1 MLVRQTKNTFIRF
14 IGEMGYI
21 TNQMTRHDR
30 TYNETGADFLKEIS
44 RQPQEVDDII
54 VRLRKVYNDSVS
66 TEELRAD
73 FIEFIKDLDE
83 HLFLVVGETPEEL
96 DEKDLN
102 FSYSME
108 NPKTL
113 VYDYTQETKQK
124 VDVCTQDYMLEAT
137 QREPHLNG
145 LQFELTSRCN
155 ERCIHCYIPNPKKNA
170 GGDMPIEK
178 VKSLID
184 EFAEMGGLHVTLSG
198 GEVFL
203 HRDIISIMQY
213 CREKDMQISI
223 LSNLIALKDEQIPAI
238 KEANVSIV
246 QTSLYSMDP
255 DTHDLITT
263 VKGSQVKTKAAIEKL
278 VAADIP
284 VQISC
289 PVMKANYLGYA
300 DVLKYAQELRC
311 KAQTDYIMMAQ
322 SDLDTS
328 NLANRLSLDETE
340 VLLKDIMQWDKDYKE
355 DTLRHPPLSEEIAF
369 DLERFAKQ
377 PLCGAGINDCCIT
390 ENGDVYPCAGWQ
402 GMVCG
407 NVYKQSLKDI
417 WENSPQMKQ
426 IRAITQGD
434 FPKCLKCNARD
445 YCAMCLVRN
454 YNESGGDMFKIN
466 KHFCDVAFINKK
478 VVEEYAASN
487 AENYAMYYEWLIC
500 DIYHCGRYGVA
511 AADADIYRRLVS
523 CYFKLVQ
530 SQNDIHRN
538 REHEC
543 KKEYNEILEE
553 MNLHLKYSIDSIICG
568 KQENYDKLKILKQDF
583 PLPNI
588 IAINYMIDSLRQILK
603 DEKQ

>member
-1 MLVRQTKNTFIRF
+1 MLIRLTKNTFIRF

-73 FIEFIKDLDE
+73 FIDFIKDLDE

-96 DEKDLN
+96 DEKDLD

-113 VYDYTQETKQK
+113 VDNYTQETRQK
-124 VDVCTQDYMLEAT
+124 VNECTQDFMLETT
-137 QREPHLNG
+137 QREPRLNG

-170 GGDMPIEK
+170 GCDMPVEK

-184 EFAEMGGLHVTLSG
+184 EFVDMGGLHVTLSG
-198 GEVFL
+198 GEVLL
-203 HRDIISIMQY
+203 HKDIIPIIQY
-213 CREKDMQISI
+213 CREKDLMISI
-223 LSNLIALKDEQIPAI
+223 LSNLIALKDEQIPLI
-238 KEANVSIV
+238 KEANVSLI

-255 DTHDLITT
+255 NVHDYITT

-289 PVMKANYLGYA
+289 PVMKANYQGYA
-300 DVLKYAQELRC
+300 DVLQYAQSLRC

-328 NLANRLSLDETE
+328 NLANRLSLEETAE
-340 VLLKDIMQWDKDYKE
+340 VIRDIVSYDKDYKDE
-355 DTLRHPPLSEEIAF
+355 ILKQIPVSEVMKN
-369 DLERFAKQ
+369 DLEKFKKE
-377 PLCGAGINDCCIT
+377 PLCGAGMANCCVA

-402 GMVCG
+402 ALVCG
-407 NVYKQSLKDI
+407 NVYQNSLADI
-417 WENSPQMKQ
+417 WNNSHQFNT
-426 IRAITQGD
+426 IRKVCQGD
-434 FPKCLKCNARD
+434 FPECFDCEAQD
-445 YCAMCLVRN
+445 FCAKCLVRN
-454 YNESGGDMFKIN
+454 YNESGGDMFKVS
-466 KHFCDVAFINKK
+466 KHFCDVAFLNQK
-478 VVEEYAASN
+478 VVKD
-487 AENYAMYYEWLIC
+487 YY
-500 DIYHCGRYGVA
+500 Y
-511 AADADIYRRLVS
+511 
-523 CYFKLVQ
+523 K
-530 SQNDIHRN
+530 
-538 REHEC
+538 
-543 KKEYNEILEE
+543 
-553 MNLHLKYSIDSIICG
+553 
-568 KQENYDKLKILKQDF
+568 
-583 PLPNI
+583 
-588 IAINYMIDSLRQILK
+588 
-603 DEKQ
+603 